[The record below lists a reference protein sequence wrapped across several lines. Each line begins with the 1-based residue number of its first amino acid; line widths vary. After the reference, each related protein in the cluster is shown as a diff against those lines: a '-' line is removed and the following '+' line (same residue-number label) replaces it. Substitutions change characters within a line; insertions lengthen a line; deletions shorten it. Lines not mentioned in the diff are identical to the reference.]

1 MTILSLLQKRTTL
14 SRHMAGLEF
23 LKHLMP
29 RDLGSALC
37 RENASDCGEHV
48 DAAPRSLA
56 VLRAA
61 LPRLTEQP
69 P

>member
-1 MTILSLLQKRTTL
+1 
-14 SRHMAGLEF
+14 MAGLEF